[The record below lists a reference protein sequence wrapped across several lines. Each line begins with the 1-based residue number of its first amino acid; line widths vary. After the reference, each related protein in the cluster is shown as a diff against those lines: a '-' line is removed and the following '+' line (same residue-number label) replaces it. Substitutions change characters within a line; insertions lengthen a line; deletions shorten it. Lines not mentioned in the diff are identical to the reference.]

1 MPRTLAANDL
11 RRERLEEAIEAQ
23 LASYPYL
30 IAAGLPRPKRQVWI
44 TRKDRVDL
52 FFECESE
59 ILIAEIKAKPCR
71 VACVRQLIRYL
82 QLLSAKHTKVRG
94 VLIGPGISR
103 AGMEVMLSSNLEIRF
118 LELDVDIPSSIV
130 LCRECR
136 HAYGARMSSCP
147 KCRCSEV
154 IH

>member
-52 FFECESE
+52 FFESESE
-59 ILIAEIKAKPCR
+59 IL
-71 VACVRQLIRYL
+71 
-82 QLLSAKHTKVRG
+82 S
-94 VLIGPGISR
+94 
-103 AGMEVMLSSNLEIRF
+103 
-118 LELDVDIPSSIV
+118 
-130 LCRECR
+130 
-136 HAYGARMSSCP
+136 
-147 KCRCSEV
+147 
-154 IH
+154 